1 MAQRKISELP
11 SASSVGDSDL
21 IAIVQGGVT
30 KKLAASFLKAGSV
43 VTHIKALPASPT
55 DGQAVNVVSFYSGWA
70 ATSKPPVG
78 GGPFVYNASISKS
91 AHNGGTVISPE
102 SIVAFSGAASD
113 IATLLGWTGSGT
125 GCWIRDLNGG
135 NVSVDMFGANSG
147 ASNDT
152 PSFSAACAAVAAAG
166 GGIVEFQR
174 SHLIDTALTVA
185 KNTTLQG
192 PLGSVGEFLPGT
204 AADYD
209 GKAGTIKINSA
220 VTVSFLDCSALKN
233 CIVIRKG
240 LDLPFANAAAAAAGV
255 LAFSGTALTVAG
267 ADVSFNDLLMLG
279 FDKAVYSN
287 GFERTRCHR
296 VFGDCTNGI
305 DIRTA
310 YDIPHVFECHFWPF
324 TTVHQT
330 WTLDIVAPNFPQA
343 GSLLTRTGKAYHY
356 ASVGDWSKITNSFS
370 YGYQNG
376 FVIDSCDNVQLIGC
390 GTDSYSDLS
399 GNTAVGYT
407 WGGTS
412 KDGLMLAC
420 QAASQG
426 AGVDVNL
433 SVTIGGSVRVADC
446 NFWKNDSS
454 ALNITAG
461 RCDVTGTKFRENNAA
476 IVAGSN
482 CRGLLIEGNVFDTET
497 TPYTI
502 DSAALRVTTIGDN
515 EFYNCVDTLGRRS
528 LTNNGTAT
536 HVNVAA
542 SAASAGHV
550 YIGAACRG
558 STATPTINSDSDVAV
573 TLRGQLYDGAAFRS
587 IGAIRMQAQS
597 APASGATPGMI
608 VFSPTP
614 TSSVAPTDRIAIYRN
629 GDISPLAD
637 NAQSNG
643 ISGLRWSSIW
653 SANGTIQT
661 SDARTKTDVFD
672 SVLGL
677 GFINALRPVS
687 YKFIV
692 GGTDVVRQVYRDAN
706 GNECEYDAEGAT
718 PAEIITI
725 DKPGTRTHWGL
736 LSQEVKSVVDAYGV
750 DFAGWVL
757 TNKDDPSSQQALRYD
772 QFIAPLIK
780 AVQELS
786 NRVNELE
793 GK

>member
-1 MAQRKISELP
+1 MAQRKISELT
-11 SASSVGDSDL
+11 AATSVGDSDL
-21 IAIVQGGVT
+21 IPIVQSGVT
-30 KKLAASFLKAGSV
+30 KKLPASFLKAGSV
-43 VTHIKALPASPT
+43 VSHLKALPASPT
-55 DGQAVNVVSFYSGWA
+55 DGQVVSVVSFYSGWA
-70 ATSKPPVG
+70 ATGKPPVG
-78 GGPFVYNASISKS
+78 GGQFVYSASISKA
-91 AHNGGTVISPE
+91 AHNGGLVISPE
-102 SIVAFSGAASD
+102 SISAFSGDASD
-113 IATLLGWTGSGT
+113 INTLLGWTGSGA
-125 GCWIRDLNGG
+125 GCWVRNLNGG

-152 PSFSAACAAVAAAG
+152 PSFSAACAAVSAAG
-166 GGIVEFQR
+166 GGVVEFQR
-174 SHLIDTALTVA
+174 SHLFDTALTVA

-220 VTVSFLDCSALKN
+220 ITVSFLECSALKN

-255 LAFSGTALTVAG
+255 LAFAGTALTVAG
-267 ADVSFNDLLMLG
+267 PDVSFNDLLMLG
-279 FDKAVYSN
+279 FNKAIYSSN
-287 GFERTRCHR
+287 FERTRCHR

-305 DIRTA
+305 DIRAA

-343 GSLLTRTGKAYHY
+343 GSLLTRTGKAYQY
-356 ASVGDWSKITNSFS
+356 AAVGDWSKITNCFS

-390 GTDSYSDLS
+390 GTDSYSQLA

-433 SVTIGGSVRVADC
+433 TATVGGSVRIEAS
-446 NFWKNDSS
+446 NFWKNDSTGVTVS
-454 ALNITAG
+454 NG
-461 RCDVTGTKFRENNAA
+461 RAVIVGNKFRENGTGITALAATKGVYVADNA
-476 IVAGSN
+476 
-482 CRGLLIEGNVFDTET
+482 FDTET
-497 TPYTI
+497 TPMSFSST
-502 DSAALRVTTIGDN
+502 ALRSITIGIN
-515 EFYNCVDTLGRRS
+515 SFYNCVDLYGQRTVV
-528 LTNNGTAT
+528 NNSAAKEIGL
-536 HVNVAA
+536 NVASNGAGYEYGGSGTRGTSA
-542 SAASAGHV
+542 SPSASLVNDAAVKLKGYAFD
-550 YIGAACRG
+550 G
-558 STATPTINSDSDVAV
+558 STYRDLAM
-573 TLRGQLYDGAAFRS
+573 
-587 IGAIRMQAQS
+587 IRAQCQANTDFND
-597 APASGATPGMI
+597 TPGMWI
-608 VFSPTP
+608 FSTTP
-614 TSSVAPTDRIAIYRN
+614 AGSGTAVDRTVIYDNGNFAPLTDDAYALGIASARWASVWA
-629 GDISPLAD
+629 
-637 NAQSNG
+637 
-643 ISGLRWSSIW
+643 
-653 SANGTIQT
+653 ANGTIQT
-661 SDARTKTDVFD
+661 SDARTKTEVFD

-692 GGTDVVRQVYRDAN
+692 GGKDVVRQVYRDAN
-706 GNECEYDAEGAT
+706 GNECSSDEESAT
-718 PAEIITI
+718 PAEIITV

-757 TNKDDPSSQQALRYD
+757 TNKDDPNSQQALRYD

-780 AVQELS
+780 AIQELS
-786 NRVNELE
+786 NRVDELE